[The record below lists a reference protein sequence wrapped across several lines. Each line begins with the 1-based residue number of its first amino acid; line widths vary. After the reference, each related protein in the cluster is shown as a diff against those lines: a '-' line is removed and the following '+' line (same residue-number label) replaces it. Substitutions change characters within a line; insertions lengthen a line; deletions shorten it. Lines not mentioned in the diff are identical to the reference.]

1 MIPEEI
7 NVLSVLSELHT
18 LGWKDYK
25 IEMACG
31 YTRGYVAQ
39 MRCGNV
45 EMPAYEK
52 AAKLLNLL
60 ERARGQARAA

>member
-7 NVLSVLSELHT
+7 NVLAILAELHD

-39 MRCGNV
+39 IRCGNV
-45 EMPAYEK
+45 KAPAYTYT
-52 AAKLLNLL
+52 AKLLNLL
-60 ERARGQARAA
+60 ERAREMAA

>member
-7 NVLSVLSELHT
+7 NVLAVLEELRR
-18 LGWKDYK
+18 LGWKDCM
-25 IEMACG
+25 IEMECG

-39 MRCGNV
+39 IRFGSV
-45 EMPAYEK
+45 QMPAYPK

-60 ERARGQARAA
+60 ERAKSKAA